1 MVNHYILIINSF
13 FLFQQVIKTFN
24 YKINEKYIPNLFLEN
39 DFISKTDIIKQ
50 SQGPNDEKDKTFRNG
65 PDYPNYP
72 EGREED
78 IIKKYERLLERE
90 KELKNKYDIEYTK
103 SIEQQNQLKIDGI
116 YILLLIIIVCILFI
130 LIFIYSCYE
139 LYKYRKR
146 KKKDIEI
153 SISKFN
159 SLGKEFNKASSES
172 SSSHL
177 KNSTYESNKRNAS
190 SSQSQIDDLNNCS
203 NFNILVPN
211 KEQEEEIIIEPY
223 NDGDEAP
230 IQFYDNNNNNNKAD
244 NNINNNNNNIINNN
258 NYNDDVKT
266 LTNDE
271 DVYFASKT
279 DKLLYKPYSNEEIN
293 K

>member
-1 MVNHYILIINSF
+1 MVNHYILIINSI

-39 DFISKTDIIKQ
+39 DFISKIGIINQ
-50 SQGPNDEKDKTFRNG
+50 SQGPTDEKDKPFRIG

-72 EGREED
+72 EGKDQD

-90 KELKNKYDIEYTK
+90 KELKDKYDIEYKK
-103 SIEQQNQLKIDGI
+103 SIEQQNKLKVDGI

-190 SSQSQIDDLNNCS
+190 SSQSQIDDLNNLS
-203 NFNILVPN
+203 NFNILVTN

-230 IQFYDNNNNNNKAD
+230 IQFYDNNNNNKVD
-244 NNINNNNNNIINNN
+244 KDIISNNSINNNN

-266 LTNDE
+266 LTNNE

>member
-13 FLFQQVIKTFN
+13 FLFQQVLKTFN
-24 YKINEKYIPNLFLEN
+24 YKINENYIPNSEKV
-39 DFISKTDIIKQ
+39 FISKIDKINQ
-50 SQGPNDEKDKTFRNG
+50 SQGPNDEKDKPFRN
-65 PDYPNYP
+65 PEYQNYP
-72 EGREED
+72 EGKDED

-90 KELKNKYDIEYTK
+90 KELKDKYSIEYTK
-103 SIEQQNQLKIDGI
+103 SIEQQNQLKVDGI

-190 SSQSQIDDLNNCS
+190 SSQSQIDDLNNSS

-230 IQFYDNNNNNNKAD
+230 IQFYDNNNNNKVD
-244 NNINNNNNNIINNN
+244 KDINNNNNIINNN

>member
-230 IQFYDNNNNNNKAD
+230 IQFYDNNNNNKVD
-244 NNINNNNNNIINNN
+244 KDINNNNNIINNN